1 MHFTFTIIVCPTT
14 VTRRTDNRINN
25 SLHKKVLTDYC
36 DCFPTHKQI
45 NKKQTACESWKLAVN
60 HNLQQIAGT
69 PPCLTADL
77 DGRDWTS
84 FRSTASSGKS
94 NAK

>member
-1 MHFTFTIIVCPTT
+1 MHFTFTLIVCPTT

-25 SLHKKVLTDYC
+25 SRLTKVLTDYC
-36 DCFPTHKQI
+36 SCSPIHKQI

-69 PPCLTADL
+69 QPSSQQIWMGESGPPFTAL
-77 DGRDWTS
+77 L
-84 FRSTASSGKS
+84 SSGKS
-94 NAK
+94 NTQ